1 MSEQTLDGLIAKVKS
16 EAIEAAEK
24 EAKQIINDAKQK
36 AKQQIANAE
45 AEKKQLL
52 NDAHNE
58 AKAIVSKGEIAL
70 QQAARDVQISV
81 KNDLLYLFK
90 SVLETEVEGTFS
102 AELYSNV
109 ILQITERVG
118 SDTEISL
125 PEATKTEIVDAI
137 RNKVVTSN
145 KTIDIIQA
153 KQLLSG
159 LSITKTDEGWRY
171 DITAEEIADLLSQHL
186 SQKWVA
192 LLNIK

>member
-70 QQAARDVQISV
+70 QQAARDLQISV